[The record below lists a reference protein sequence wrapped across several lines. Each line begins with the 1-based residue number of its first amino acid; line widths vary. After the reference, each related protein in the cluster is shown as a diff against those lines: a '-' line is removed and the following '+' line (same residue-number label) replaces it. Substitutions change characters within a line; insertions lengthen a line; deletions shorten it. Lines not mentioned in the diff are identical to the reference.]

1 MFIAVLCGGCASATL
16 DVLHPV
22 PVALRAVSLS
32 IDDATRGE
40 VSQEQQKSLRGIVA
54 QQLRDAGIVVLPEAR
69 EDAPRVRGTILHYDE
84 GLRLLRFVTGFGFG
98 TGRVVTAW
106 QVRQG
111 RSNSIARCRIE
122 GSVSLGTFGGSFE
135 DVLEDTGRA
144 LARFLKGG
152 I

>member
-1 MFIAVLCGGCASATL
+1 
-16 DVLHPV
+16 
-22 PVALRAVSLS
+22 
-32 IDDATRGE
+32 
-40 VSQEQQKSLRGIVA
+40 
-54 QQLRDAGIVVLPEAR
+54 
-69 EDAPRVRGTILHYDE
+69 
-84 GLRLLRFVTGFGFG
+84 
-98 TGRVVTAW
+98 VVTAW